1 MATINHNL
9 RFVAVL
15 AVTFVLAACVGVFFI
30 PPKIAHA
37 TFPGVNGK
45 IAFEGSGAT
54 GDSEIYTIDPTG
66 GTLLNVT
73 DNTTNDRYPSYS
85 PDGTKIAYVNFD
97 GIDSI
102 DIYTINASGGT
113 PSRLTNNTTDDI
125 NPSWGIAHN
134 DAFAYARQIDA
145 KGGDASVT
153 GTTEGASREAG
164 EPDHY
169 TSNPAD
175 ADDWLGDHT
184 VWYSWKAPASGS
196 TTIDTCQADIDS
208 ILAVYTGSTLD
219 TLKRVADNNNDHAY
233 CPSESWGSKV
243 TFNATAG
250 TTYRI
255 AVGDAGVL
263 RENTFTLK
271 LSAPRDTQAPK
282 VSSASPASKATGVVP
297 GANITATFSED
308 MMTNSINNT
317 TFKLSKAGT
326 TSVIGASV
334 SYDPTTKKATLN
346 PDDNLRRGAK
356 YKAVVTTGATDLAG
370 NKLDQNRS
378 QSGLQ
383 QKAWTFTIRN

>member
-9 RFVAVL
+9 RFVAMLV
-15 AVTFVLAACVGVFFI
+15 VTFALAGCVGVFFI

-45 IAFEGSGAT
+45 IAYEGSDAT
-54 GDSEIYTIDPTG
+54 GDSEIFTIDPTG
-66 GTLLNVT
+66 GTPLNV
-73 DNTTNDRYPSYS
+73 
-85 PDGTKIAYVNFD
+85 
-97 GIDSI
+97 
-102 DIYTINASGGT
+102 
-113 PSRLTNNTTDDI
+113 TNNTTDDYY
-125 NPSWGIAHN
+125 PSWGIAHN
-134 DAFAYARQIDA
+134 DAFAYARQIGA
-145 KGGDASVT
+145 GGGASVS
-153 GTTEGASREAG
+153 GTTEGATREAG

-169 TSNPAD
+169 TSNPNDAD
-175 ADDWLGDHT
+175 AWLGEHT
-184 VWYSWKAPASGS
+184 VWYSWKAPHSGS
-196 TTIDTCQADIDS
+196 ITIDTCQADIDS

-219 TLKRVADNNNDHAY
+219 TLRRVADNNNDNSY

-243 TFNATAG
+243 TFNAQRD

-263 RENTFTLK
+263 REDTFTLK

-282 VSSASPASKATGVVP
+282 VSSTSPASNATGVAP
-297 GANITATFSED
+297 GANITATFSEA
-308 MMTNSINNT
+308 MVTNSINNT

-326 TSVIGASV
+326 TTVIEAAV

-346 PDDNLRRGAK
+346 PAANLRRGAK

-383 QKAWTFTIRN
+383 QKSWTFTIRN